1 MATATEHK
9 SRSRG
14 HLPRIKNGNI
24 ELLLTENVDNLGE
37 QGDIVTVKPGYA
49 RNYLIPRGLAAVA
62 TPLNKMRVETH
73 KKRQKELMEKKRK
86 VLRDLAN
93 SVGKYSVT
101 IEANAQ
107 ADGMLYG
114 SINEQ
119 QIAKSLQNAGFAVT
133 ADHVKLEG
141 PLRELGMY
149 TVKLQFDPEVETDV
163 KVWAVPAA
171 GTMPSKR

>member
-1 MATATEHK
+1 MATTT
-9 SRSRG
+9 RG
-14 HLPRIKNGNI
+14 HLPRTKNGNV
-24 ELLLTENVDNLGE
+24 ELLLAENVDNLGE

-49 RNYLIPRGLAAVA
+49 RNFLMPRGLATVA

-73 KKRQKELMEKKRK
+73 RKRQEELVAKKRK

-107 ADGMLYG
+107 QDGTLYG
-114 SINEQ
+114 SINAQE
-119 QIAKSLQNAGFAVT
+119 IAKSLQTAGFDVT
-133 ADHVKLEG
+133 ADHVRLDG
-141 PLRELGMY
+141 PIRELGMY
-149 TVKLQFDPEVETDV
+149 TVRLQFDAEVETSV

-171 GTMPSKR
+171 GSMPKR